1 MEIANLEVKIASDAQ
16 AAAQAL
22 DRLAASATKLKN
34 TGL

>member
-22 DRLAASATKLKN
+22 ETLARNATKLKN